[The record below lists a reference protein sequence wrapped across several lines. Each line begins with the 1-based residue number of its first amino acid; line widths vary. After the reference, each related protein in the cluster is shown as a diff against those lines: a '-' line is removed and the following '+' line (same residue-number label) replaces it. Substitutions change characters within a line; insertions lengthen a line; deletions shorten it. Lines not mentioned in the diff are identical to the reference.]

1 MSLSLILSQFSAV
14 SLSLS
19 LWVETKTSPVSP
31 SKTPRISEKFGSFL
45 VHHHNPII
53 IAVGKDI
60 AMEGGIL
67 SAQRK

>member
-1 MSLSLILSQFSAV
+1 MT
-14 SLSLS
+14 
-19 LWVETKTSPVSP
+19 WVETKTSPVSP